1 MEYIQY
7 LHVICR
13 GREAGV
19 GVDVVQVPLEAV
31 TLQSLLQLLP
41 LRQISKVKTL
51 GGGFQPVRLLV
62 VKLFSKFPQSGVIV
76 IE

>member
-1 MEYIQY
+1 MGVWEY
-7 LHVICR
+7 LHVICG

-31 TLQSLLQLLP
+31 TLQSLPQPLP

-51 GGGFQPVRLLV
+51 GGGFQPV
-62 VKLFSKFPQSGVIV
+62 
-76 IE
+76 